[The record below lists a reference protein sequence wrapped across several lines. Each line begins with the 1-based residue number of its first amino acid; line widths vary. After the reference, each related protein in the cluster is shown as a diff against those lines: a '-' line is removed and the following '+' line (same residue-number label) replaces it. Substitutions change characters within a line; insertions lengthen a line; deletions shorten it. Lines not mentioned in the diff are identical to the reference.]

1 MHTACTLVRA
11 EDVWK
16 IYAHGDNGVEAL
28 KGVDLEIGS
37 GEIVSIMG
45 PSGCGKTTLL
55 NCLSGLDPITKGK
68 VAIGEVEQAELKEQE
83 RDQYRAK
90 HMGFIFQSYNLIPVL
105 TAVENV
111 ELPLL
116 CVGMRP
122 SEAREKAMEALSRVG
137 LSDRSGHRPGELS
150 GGQQQR
156 VAIARAIV
164 NRPLIVWADEPTGAL
179 DSKTT
184 IMVMDLIEHLN
195 RTEGITFVI
204 VTHNPEVAE
213 YASRTLYMDSG
224 HIIHDRVAAGASKRT
239 GLSGGGIGRNER
251 G

>member
-1 MHTACTLVRA
+1 MSAQTLVEVA
-11 EDVWK
+11 NLWK
-16 IYAHGDNGVEAL
+16 VFPHGGHHVEAL
-28 KGVDLEIGS
+28 KGVTFDVTQ
-37 GEIVSIMG
+37 GEIVTIMG

-55 NCLSGLDPITKGK
+55 NCVSGLD
-68 VAIGEVEQAELKEQE
+68 AISRGTIVIGGTDQQGLKEKQRE
-83 RDQYRAK
+83 AYRAE
-90 HMGFIFQSYNLIPVL
+90 HMGFVFQAYNLIPVL
-105 TAVENV
+105 SAAENV

-116 CVGMRP
+116 CLGMKPRL
-122 SEAREKAMEALSRVG
+122 AREKALEALARVG
-137 LSDRSGHRPGELS
+137 LRDRAAHLPSELS

-184 IMVMDLIEHLN
+184 VMVMDLIEHLN

-213 YASRTLYMDSG
+213 YSHRTLYMDSG
-224 HIIHDRVAAGASKRT
+224 QIVQDRTSRRVR
-239 GLSGGGIGRNER
+239 ER

>member
-1 MHTACTLVRA
+1 MHTASTLVRA

-16 IYAHGDNGVEAL
+16 IYAHGDNRVEAL
-28 KGVDLEIGS
+28 KGLDLEIMT

-68 VAIGEVEQAELKEQE
+68 VTVGAVEQALLKEQD
-83 RDQYRAK
+83 RDHYRAK

-105 TAVENV
+105 TAAENV

-116 CVGMRP
+116 CVGMKP
-122 SEAREKAMEALSRVG
+122 SAAREKAMEALSRVG
-137 LSDRSGHRPGELS
+137 LHDRSGHRPAELS

-195 RTEGITFVI
+195 RIDGITFVI
-204 VTHNPEVAE
+204 MTHNPEVAE
-213 YASRTLYMDSG
+213 YSSRTLYMDSG
-224 HIIHDRVAAGASKRT
+224 HIIHDRASVGANRRS
-239 GLSGGGIGRNER
+239 GLDSGLGREER

>member
-1 MHTACTLVRA
+1 MHAAHTLVKA

-16 IYAHGDNGVEAL
+16 IYAHGDNRVDAL
-28 KGVDLEIGS
+28 KGVDIEIAS

-68 VAIGEVEQAELKEQE
+68 VTIGATEQASLKEKE
-83 RDQYRAK
+83 RDEYRAR
-90 HMGFIFQSYNLIPVL
+90 HMGFIFQAYNLIPVL
-105 TAVENV
+105 TAAENV

-116 CVGMRP
+116 CTGMKP
-122 SEAREKAMEALSRVG
+122 SHAREKAMEALSRVG
-137 LSDRSGHRPGELS
+137 LRDRSGHRPAELS

-213 YASRTLYMDSG
+213 YSSRTLYMDSG
-224 HIIHDRVAAGASKRT
+224 HIIHDRASSNVRRRAGLHAEF
-239 GLSGGGIGRNER
+239 GRDER